1 MLPFLPEARYS
12 YEQAARIER
21 RWQGIISLLLAA
33 LVGLIAFALT
43 ALVAEKLRPSRLALL
58 PVGLLVGIIIVQMAL
73 VREAVLFVWVASITY
88 YRNYFI
94 YSHPDEAQGLYWIP
108 SDIPLVMLVIV
119 WLMEGM
125 RQRKLVQ
132 GEIGWAWI
140 AILPFMG
147 SYLIEITT
155 SPRPDWVVWEVIKTA
170 RGLLILVLIPAFCRP
185 RDWWVVILG
194 CGAGVVAQALLGIS
208 QVALRRAAFVLEG
221 ETIVRAAG
229 TMMHPNA
236 LASYFLV
243 CVPVLI
249 ALGLGATRPVVRW
262 PSLAA
267 GLIGFGGLLATQSR
281 TPAVLFALQVLII
294 LFFLLARRRISPKWL
309 LGVGSILIL
318 MGVVAATP
326 FADKIMK
333 RISGNWKESVDF
345 RVKTNDFAYKLF
357 EKNQWTGVGPGHF
370 TRHMVKF
377 SPTYAKLY
385 KDNVKSSK
393 ETNVRYILAVHNA
406 YLLVMAEG
414 GLLGFWAL
422 IWMLSFGLVLG
433 VRAIYYTSG
442 EVQIACWGLTVGLLG
457 IYGQGMTEYMMV
469 TDLGL
474 MPMLLVMALLSCAPR
489 LFGARPGHSELT
501 I

>member
-1 MLPFLPEARYS
+1 M
-12 YEQAARIER
+12 
-21 RWQGIISLLLAA
+21 
-33 LVGLIAFALT
+33 
-43 ALVAEKLRPSRLALL
+43 
-58 PVGLLVGIIIVQMAL
+58 
-73 VREAVLFVWVASITY
+73 
-88 YRNYFI
+88 
-94 YSHPDEAQGLYWIP
+94 
-108 SDIPLVMLVIV
+108 
-119 WLMEGM
+119 
-125 RQRKLVQ
+125 
-132 GEIGWAWI
+132 
-140 AILPFMG
+140 
-147 SYLIEITT
+147 
-155 SPRPDWVVWEVIKTA
+155 
-170 RGLLILVLIPAFCRP
+170 
-185 RDWWVVILG
+185 
-194 CGAGVVAQALLGIS
+194 
-208 QVALRRAAFVLEG
+208 
-221 ETIVRAAG
+221 
-229 TMMHPNA
+229 
-236 LASYFLV
+236 
-243 CVPVLI
+243 
-249 ALGLGATRPVVRW
+249 
-262 PSLAA
+262 
-267 GLIGFGGLLATQSR
+267 
-281 TPAVLFALQVLII
+281 LII

-489 LFGARPGHSELT
+489 LFGARPGHPELT